1 MATSR
6 GRMNAGI
13 LLFCLTL
20 ATLPLTHC
28 DADRS
33 IRIWKSPKHRR
44 NVINKNSKK
53 LKIIKHF
60 DFNPSIYSSNA
71 QPYSINSPLSLPP
84 YESLGPE
91 NSTPYCVYPPPNTP
105 FTIPTPTGSQPTLPS
120 PPYSYTSPYLPLQ
133 SPPPA
138 PTTTTPSPPENL
150 PTPTPETVPSP
161 PENFPTPTPEIV
173 PSPPSNIPGSP
184 EPILNPPIIFPGPPE
199 SSTSP
204 PYFEPGPPESSTSPP
219 YFEPAPPYYEPTPTP
234 FIPSPTG
241 GSGTIPS
248 PSSTFPSPS
257 GGSGTIPSPSSTFPS
272 PSGGTIPSPTVFQPP
287 VVYPPPSV
295 PPRAKTA
302 PQATLWCVAKAS
314 VPDPIIE
321 EAMNYACWSGA
332 DCTSIQPNGP
342 CFQPDSVFAHA
353 SYAFN
358 SYWQRTKAS
367 GGTCEFGGTAVLVSV
382 DPSFDGCHFIYN

>member
-1 MATSR
+1 MQTSR
-6 GRMNAGI
+6 GRMNTVI

-20 ATLPLTHC
+20 ATIPLTHC
-28 DADRS
+28 DADMS
-33 IRIWKSPKHRR
+33 IRIWKSPKHTR

-53 LKIIKHF
+53 LKTIKHF
-60 DFNPSIYSSNA
+60 DFNPSMYSSNA

-91 NSTPYCVYPPPNTP
+91 NSTPYCVYPPPSTST
-105 FTIPTPTGSQPTLPS
+105 TIPTPTGSQPTLPS
-120 PPYSYTSPYLPLQ
+120 PPYSYTSPYLP
-133 SPPPA
+133 A
-138 PTTTTPSPPENL
+138 PTAITPSPPENL
-150 PTPTPETVPSP
+150 PTPTPEIVPSP

-173 PSPPSNIPGSP
+173 PSPLSNIPGSP
-184 EPILNPPIIFPGPPE
+184 EPVLNPPVIF
-199 SSTSP
+199 
-204 PYFEPGPPESSTSPP
+204 PGPPESSTSPP

-248 PSSTFPSPS
+248 PSGAFPSPSGGTIPSPSGAFPSPS
-257 GGSGTIPSPSSTFPS
+257 GGSGGTIPSPSSTFPS
-272 PSGGTIPSPTVFQPP
+272 PSGGSGGTIPSPTVFQPP

-295 PPRAKTA
+295 PPRAKAA
-302 PQATLWCVAKAS
+302 PQAALWCVAKAS

>member
-6 GRMNAGI
+6 GRMNVGI
-13 LLFCLTL
+13 LIFWLLL
-20 ATLPLTHC
+20 ATISLTHC

-33 IRIWKSPKHRR
+33 IRLLKAPKHRK
-44 NVINKNSKK
+44 NVINKNPKK
-53 LKIIKHF
+53 LKIMKHF
-60 DFNPSIYSSNA
+60 DFYPSIYSSNA
-71 QPYSINSPLSLPP
+71 QPYSISSPLSLPP
-84 YESLGPE
+84 YESLAPE
-91 NSTPYCVYPPPNTP
+91 KNPPYCVYPPPSSSSPSINVP
-105 FTIPTPTGSQPTLPS
+105 PTPTSSQPTLPS
-120 PPYSYTSPYLPLQ
+120 PPYYYTSPDLPTQ
-133 SPPPA
+133 SPPPT
-138 PTTTTPSPPENL
+138 PTTVTPSPPETFPTPTPETIPSPPSTPTTITPSPPETFPTPTPETVPGPPSTTTPSPPESF

-161 PENFPTPTPEIV
+161 PN
-173 PSPPSNIPGSP
+173 NIPGSP
-184 EPILNPPIIFPGPPE
+184 EPIFNPPII
-199 SSTSP
+199 
-204 PYFEPGPPESSTSPP
+204 YPGPPESSTSPP
-219 YFEPAPPYYEPTPTP
+219 YFEPAPP

-248 PSSTFPSPS
+248 PP
-257 GGSGTIPSPSSTFPS
+257 STFPS
-272 PSGGTIPSPTVFQPP
+272 PSGGTVPSPTVFQPP

-295 PPRAKTA
+295 PPPPNTA

-382 DPSFDGCHFIYN
+382 DPSYDGCHFIYN